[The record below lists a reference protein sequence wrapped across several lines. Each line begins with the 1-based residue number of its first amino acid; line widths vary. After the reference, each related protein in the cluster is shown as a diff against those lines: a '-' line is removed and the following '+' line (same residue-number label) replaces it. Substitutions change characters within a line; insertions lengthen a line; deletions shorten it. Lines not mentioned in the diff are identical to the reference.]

1 MEVPRRDTL
10 ARLPL
15 AEAVLT
21 LWRWVTDSGFLDQT
35 FDDNR
40 GRCYEKILSFSML
53 VYLIR
58 DALLEY
64 GGSGLKSFDE
74 AKNRG
79 ELETSFRAT
88 YGKLGRIPIPVS
100 AAMLAGGTARLCEVY
115 PGEPE
120 AQTPLPASLDD
131 YRVITL
137 DGKAIK
143 RVAKR
148 LKPLWYAAG
157 GLLGGRALVAMDMRS
172 GLAMAMR
179 GHPDGDAN
187 EVRFTGD
194 LVPEVR
200 QLLGP
205 GKTLW
210 LGDSSFCDLTQPVHF
225 AEQGDAFLVRYHPKV
240 PFYADPACPFREGH
254 DSRGR
259 RYVEEWGH
267 LGSPRNKKRMY
278 VRRITLYRPGE
289 KDVILVTNLCDAEA
303 VPAVDL
309 LEAYLN
315 RWGIERMFQQ
325 VTEVFGLEHL
335 IGTRPEGVI
344 FQFSMCLLLYNLIQV
359 VRGVVAAGVRRER
372 EEISGEKLFED
383 VHLDMIA
390 WTRTVEPEET
400 IAHFEGEWTAP
411 RVKVRLSELLRGQWK
426 DRWLKSPPKK
436 PRAQRKVVRK
446 RTHTSVYRILEAH
459 QQRLKKEKRR
469 AQLA

>member
-1 MEVPRRDTL
+1 MELPGRDML
-10 ARLPL
+10 VRLPL

-21 LWRWVTDSGFLDQT
+21 LWRWIADPGSLDQI

-40 GRCYEKILSFSML
+40 GRCYEKILSFSLL

-64 GGSGLKSFDE
+64 DGSGRKSFDE
-74 AKNRG
+74 AKGRG
-79 ELETSFRAT
+79 ELETSYRAA
-88 YGKLGRIPIPVS
+88 YGKLGRMPIPVS
-100 AAMLAGGTARLCEVY
+100 AALLAGCTARLREVY
-115 PGEPE
+115 PDEPQ

-148 LKPLWYAAG
+148 LKPLWGVPG
-157 GLLGGRALVAMDMRS
+157 GLLGGRALVAQDLRS
-172 GLAMAMR
+172 GLAVAMR
-179 GHPDGDAN
+179 AHPDGDVN
-187 EVRFTGD
+187 EVRFVGD
-194 LVPEVR
+194 LVPQVR
-200 QLLGP
+200 RLDP

-210 LGDSSFCDLTQPVHF
+210 VGDSGFCDLTQPARF

-240 PFYADPACPFREGH
+240 PFYADPACPAREGH

-267 LGSPRNKKRMY
+267 LGSPRNKKRLY

-289 KDVILVTNLCDAEA
+289 KDVILVTNLCDAVA

-309 LEAYLN
+309 LETYLQ

-335 IGTRPEGVI
+335 IGTKPQGVI
-344 FQFSMCLLLYNLIQV
+344 FQFAMCLLLYNLIQV
-359 VRGVVAAGVRRER
+359 VRGVIAVDAQRPHA
-372 EEISGEKLFED
+372 EISSEKLFED
-383 VHLDMIA
+383 VERQMIA
-390 WTRTVEPEET
+390 WSVTVEPEET
-400 IAHFEGEWTAP
+400 IARFEGEWTAQ
-411 RVKVRLSELLRGQWK
+411 RVKVRLSELLSGVWR
-426 DRWLKSPPKK
+426 DRWIKSPRAK
-436 PRAQRKVVRK
+436 PTVVRK
-446 RTHTSVYRILEAH
+446 RMHGSVYQILDAH
-459 QQRLKKEKRR
+459 QQ
-469 AQLA
+469 

>member
-21 LWRWVTDSGFLDQT
+21 LWRWVADSGSLDQI

-40 GRCYEKILSFSML
+40 GRCYEKILSFSLL

-64 GGSGLKSFDE
+64 GGSGRKSFDE
-74 AKNRG
+74 AKDRG
-79 ELETSFRAT
+79 ELETSYRAA

-100 AAMLAGGTARLCEVY
+100 SALLAGCTARLREVY

-148 LKPLWYAAG
+148 LKPLWGVSG
-157 GLLGGRALVAMDMRS
+157 GLLGGRALVAMDLRS
-172 GLAMAMR
+172 GLAVAMR
-179 GHPDGDAN
+179 AHPDGDVN
-187 EVRFTGD
+187 EVRFVGD

-200 QLLGP
+200 RRLGP

-210 LGDSSFCDLTQPVHF
+210 LGDSSFCDLTQPAHF

-240 PFYADPACPFREGH
+240 PFYADPACPAREGH
-254 DSRGR
+254 DSQGR

-309 LEAYLN
+309 LETYLK
-315 RWGIERMFQQ
+315 RWGIEQMFQQ

-335 IGTRPEGVI
+335 IGTKPEGVI
-344 FQFSMCLLLYNLIQV
+344 FQFAMCLLLYNLIQV
-359 VRGVVAAGVRRER
+359 VRGVIAIDVQRPR

-383 VHLDMIA
+383 VERQMIA
-390 WTRTVEPEET
+390 WSETVEPEET
-400 IAHFEGEWTAP
+400 IAYFKGEWTAL
-411 RVKVRLSELLRGQWK
+411 RVKVRLSELLRGLWK

-436 PRAQRKVVRK
+436 PRAARKVVRK
-446 RTHTSVYRILEAH
+446 RTHGSVYRILETH

-469 AQLA
+469 LQLA

>member
-10 ARLPL
+10 TRLPL

-21 LWRWVTDSGFLDQT
+21 LWRWVADPGSLDQI

-40 GRCYEKILSFSML
+40 GRCYEKILSFSLL

-64 GGSGLKSFDE
+64 GGSGRKSFDE
-74 AKNRG
+74 AKDRG
-79 ELETSFRAT
+79 ELETSYRAA
-88 YGKLGRIPIPVS
+88 YGKLGRTPIPVS
-100 AAMLAGGTARLCEVY
+100 AALLAGCTARLREVY
-115 PGEPE
+115 PGEPQ
-120 AQTPLPASLDD
+120 AQAPLPASLDD

-148 LKPLWYAAG
+148 LKPLWGVPG
-157 GLLGGRALVAMDMRS
+157 GLLGGRALVAQDLRS
-172 GLAMAMR
+172 GLAVAMR
-179 GHPDGDAN
+179 AHPDGDAN
-187 EVRFTGD
+187 EVRFVGD

-200 QLLGP
+200 RLGP

-210 LGDSSFCDLTQPVHF
+210 LGDSGFCDLTQPTHF
-225 AEQGDAFLVRYHPKV
+225 AKRGDAFLVRYHPKV
-240 PFYADPACPFREGH
+240 PFYVDPACPAREGR

-267 LGSPRNKKRMY
+267 LGSPRNKNRLY

-289 KDVILVTNLCDAEA
+289 KDVILVTNLCDAAA

-309 LEAYLN
+309 LETYLQ

-335 IGTRPEGVI
+335 IGTKPEGVI
-344 FQFSMCLLLYNLIQV
+344 FQFAMCLLLYNLIQV
-359 VRGVVAAGVRRER
+359 VRGVIAVDVQRPH

-383 VHLDMIA
+383 VERQMIA
-390 WTRTVEPEET
+390 WSETVEPEET
-400 IAHFEGEWTAP
+400 IARFEGEWTAQ
-411 RVKVRLSELLRGQWK
+411 RVKVRLSELLSGVWR
-426 DRWLKSPPKK
+426 DRWLKSPPRK
-436 PRAQRKVVRK
+436 PRAARKVARK
-446 RTHTSVYRILEAH
+446 RTHGSVYRILEAH

-469 AQLA
+469 VQLA